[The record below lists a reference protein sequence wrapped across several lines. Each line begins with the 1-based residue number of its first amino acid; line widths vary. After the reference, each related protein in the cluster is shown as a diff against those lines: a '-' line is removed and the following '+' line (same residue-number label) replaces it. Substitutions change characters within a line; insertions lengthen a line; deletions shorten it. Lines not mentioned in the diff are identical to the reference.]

1 MKPRTNSVTSVA
13 RPATAARAPR
23 QRSSRAIRFCRSF
36 AANCG
41 FAVSLLW
48 TAAAAQAAPVTY
60 AFSGVFDVPNGS
72 LSIYPD
78 KPFEGSFTYDPTIA
92 PRAQAQ
98 PGAAQ
103 YDALMAFDLEILDV
117 LSEFAVRIRLTPGA
131 PTAEIGVDE
140 RTNGAPSDAFTIY
153 FGTGPRGQIETPY
166 VWDAFSLLFRLEQVA
181 GSVWDDALSLP
192 STLDLGA
199 FDRTHVRLLLFDGG
213 AFFNLDGR
221 VTSLELMDTPP
232 IDVPEPGTLGLVGVA
247 AGGLAAVAGRRLRG
261 GTTHRSI
268 AFPRTHIRPQVARKQ
283 APRDRL
289 RRRQTPGDPR

>member
-1 MKPRTNSVTSVA
+1 MKSRTSSATSVA
-13 RPATAARAPR
+13 GPATSSRAPR
-23 QRSSRAIRFCRSF
+23 RKSSRAIRICRGF
-36 AANCG
+36 AVSCG
-41 FAVSLLW
+41 FALSLLW
-48 TAAAAQAAPVTY
+48 TAPAAQAGPVTY

-72 LSIYPD
+72 LNIYTD

-117 LSEFAVRIRLTPGA
+117 PSEFAVRIRLTPGA

-153 FGTGPRGQIETPY
+153 FGTGPRGKIETPY

-192 STLDLGA
+192 SSLDLGE
-199 FDRTHVRLLLFDGG
+199 FDRTLVRLLVFDGG
-213 AFFNLDGR
+213 VFFNMDGR
-221 VTSLELMDTPP
+221 ITSLELMDTPP

-247 AGGLAAVAGRRLRG
+247 AGGLAAVAGRRRRG
-261 GTTHRSI
+261 GTAHRSI
-268 AFPRTHIRPQVARKQ
+268 PFPRSSSWLQVARTQ
-283 APRDRL
+283 APHDRL
-289 RRRQTPGDPR
+289 RSRQTPGVPR